1 MWYKS
6 YGTKGKVTKCPREDK
21 ITKTAKVMLE
31 MSVERHGGACRQ
43 PGTIPITTHS
53 HDTLY
58 FSSGVLRD
66 YNLLVISLK
75 KISIAFSSWE
85 SKL

>member
-6 YGTKGKVTKCPREDK
+6 YGTKEKVTKCPRENK
-21 ITKTAKVMLE
+21 MTQRAKVMLE
-31 MSVERHGGACRQ
+31 MSVERHVGNCRQ
-43 PGTIPITTHS
+43 PGTIQIAHS

-66 YNLLVISLK
+66 YNLLIIHLK
-75 KISIAFSSWE
+75 
-85 SKL
+85 

>member
-1 MWYKS
+1 M
-6 YGTKGKVTKCPREDK
+6 TKCPREDK
-21 ITKTAKVMLE
+21 ITQRAKVMLE
-31 MSVERHGGACRQ
+31 MSVERHVGACRQ
-43 PGTIPITTHS
+43 PGTVPITTHS

-66 YNLLVISLK
+66 NNLLVICLK
-75 KISIAFSSWE
+75 MISIAFSSWE